1 MSSLPRPELP
11 PGAQRNL
18 NDALHELHHHAGWP
32 SLRTL
37 AGRAGCSHTTV
48 SKVFSAPAVPT
59 WGVLEVVVE
68 AMDGDAGHFRALWL
82 AATRPSQSAAASPRL
97 VGRRREL
104 AAVERHLSIGTG
116 LLLVAGEAGI
126 GKTRLVDVATANATT
141 KTATNGTES
150 DVAVVHAS
158 GLPLL
163 ADEPFAVIAEV
174 LRHIYAFEDGQWF
187 KDALADCSAF
197 VGPSLSRVLP
207 DLEDAYPVEVD
218 DRMSISR
225 LFAAV
230 TASLRALAALRR
242 FALVLDDLH
251 WADSATLTCLDRL
264 PEEPPLPVV
273 GTFRPGEVP
282 EADTWFSRTRLH
294 AADCLELAPLT
305 AEETAE
311 QIAVVTGRPVQTS
324 AAKRIYALSGG
335 LPLFTEELARTRP
348 EEPLPTRL
356 LDSLVRP
363 LGSLGRHA
371 HRVVAVAAVADR
383 ALPAHIV
390 GEAVDLDAPALTE
403 ALREL
408 DRSQLLATPYGVDVA
423 LRHPLLAAAVR
434 AHLVPGEAASA
445 HAALATV
452 LGAAADA
459 SAAEVAEHWKAAGNA
474 HEEMRWRVAAGRT
487 ACRRLAPAEEARHW
501 QRLLE
506 LWPQGRD
513 TPTDRGITREELL
526 VEAVH
531 ALIGAGR
538 MDEGRP
544 LADEALALAPS
555 MEPALRAVA
564 LRRAS
569 QVVNHTDPLAAVSLA
584 QQAIEAY
591 EDVHDTEGVVQAM
604 SDQSCALRTAGSY
617 SEAEKVVAEMVRVSA
632 DLGPQTRR
640 GVLIEH
646 AWLEV
651 AAGRTASGL
660 SLAEEAASI
669 EVAGDPFGDVWVGT
683 YHTDLL
689 LMTGASSRV
698 VEAAA
703 RPALASARAADIES
717 FILSTMVLGNVVE
730 ALLRDGHIAR
740 ASALIDAATSEAPR
754 FTTRFLHL
762 LRARAEVARGE
773 LDQAAHRLD
782 DIAAFE
788 FDAPSHRLALVENQA
803 YHLLWANRHADA
815 WAALADMFSHE
826 QPVSWSAYTG
836 ASLALAARAAADL
849 AANDPSQAPTLLTSL
864 REMRSRIAQDP
875 FAPSAPVGARSAT
888 AATWTAE
895 LDRLTG
901 RDSVEGWGR
910 AAIGWERLGFAP
922 DAGYC
927 RWRAAQVALRDGQG
941 TAAQRL
947 LARASRDAHEHVPL
961 TEAITA
967 TAGRARDRELCAPER
982 A

>member
-1 MSSLPRPELP
+1 MTALPRPELP
-11 PGAQRNL
+11 SGARRDL
-18 NDALHELHHHAGWP
+18 NDALHELHHRAGWP

-48 SKVFSAPAVPT
+48 SKVFSAPALPT

-68 AMDGDAGHFRALWL
+68 AMNGDTGHFHVLWL
-82 AATRPSQSAAASPRL
+82 AATHTGQPAAASPEL

-104 AAVERHLSIGTG
+104 AAVRRHLSTGTG
-116 LLLVAGEAGI
+116 LLLLAGEAGI
-126 GKTRLVDVATANATT
+126 GKTRLVSAATANATP
-141 KTATNGTES
+141 KTAANGTTY
-150 DVAVVHAS
+150 DGVVVHAS

-174 LRHIYAFEDGQWF
+174 FRHIHAVEAGQWF

-197 VGPSLSRVLP
+197 VGPSLSRILP
-207 DLEDAYPVEVD
+207 DLEDAYPVERD
-218 DRMSISR
+218 DRMSLSR

-230 TASLRALAALRR
+230 TASLGALAALRPV
-242 FALVLDDLH
+242 ALVLDDLH

-264 PEEPPLPVV
+264 PVEPPLPVV
-273 GTFRPGEVP
+273 GTFRPGEVL
-282 EADTWFSRTRLH
+282 EADTWFSRARLH
-294 AADCLELAPLT
+294 AVDCIELARLT

-311 QIAVVTGRPVQTS
+311 QVAAVTGRPVRTGT
-324 AAKRIYALSGG
+324 AERIHALSGG

-348 EEPLPTRL
+348 EEQLPTRL

-363 LGSLGRHA
+363 LGGLGRHA
-371 HRVVAVAAVADR
+371 HQVVAVAAVADR

-390 GEAVDLDAPALTE
+390 GQVVDLDALALTD

-408 DRSQLLATPYGVDVA
+408 DRAQVLATPYGVNVA
-423 LRHPLLAAAVR
+423 LRHPLLAEAVR
-434 AHLVPGEAASA
+434 AHLVPGEASSV

-459 SAAEVAEHWKAAGNA
+459 SAAEVAEHWKAAGNG
-474 HEEMRWRVAAGRT
+474 HEEMRWRVEAGRT

-501 QRLLE
+501 QRVLE
-506 LWPQGRD
+506 LWPRGD
-513 TPTDRGITREELL
+513 DAPTDLGITREELL
-526 VEAVH
+526 LEAVH

-544 LADEALALAPS
+544 LADEALAQAPS
-555 MEPALRAVA
+555 MKPALRAAA
-564 LRRAS
+564 LHRAS
-569 QVVNHTDPLAAVSLA
+569 QVLNHTDPETAESLA
-584 QQAIEAY
+584 QRAIDAY
-591 EDVHDTEGVVQAM
+591 EDVHDTDGVVQAM
-604 SDQSCALRTAGSY
+604 SDRSCALRTAGRY
-617 SEAEKVVAEMVRVSA
+617 AEAEKLVTEMVRVSA
-632 DLGPQTRR
+632 DLGPRTRR

-669 EVAGDPFGDVWVGT
+669 EVVSDPFGDVWVGT

-689 LMTGASSRV
+689 LMTAASSGEV
-698 VEAAA
+698 QAAA
-703 RPALASARAADIES
+703 RPALASAQAADIES

-730 ALLRDGHIAR
+730 ALLREGHTAR
-740 ASALIDAATSEAPR
+740 ASALIDPATSEAPR

-773 LDQAAHRLD
+773 LDLAARRLD

-788 FDAPSHRLALVENQA
+788 FKAPSHRLGLVEIRA
-803 YHLLWANRHADA
+803 YHLLWANRPADA
-815 WAALADMFSHE
+815 WATLADMFSEE

-836 ASLALAARAAADL
+836 ASLVLAARAAADL
-849 AANDPSQAPTLLTSL
+849 AAIDPSRAPTLLTSL
-864 REMRSRIAQDP
+864 REMRGRIAQDP
-875 FAPSAPVGARSAT
+875 FAPTAPVGARSAT
-888 AATWTAE
+888 AATWAAE
-895 LDRLTG
+895 LDRLTR
-901 RDSVEGWGR
+901 RDSVEVWGR
-910 AAIGWERLGFAP
+910 AAAGWDRLGFAP
-922 DAGYC
+922 DAAYC
-927 RWRAAQVALRDGQG
+927 RWRAARVALRDGQG
-941 TAAQRL
+941 TAAHRL
-947 LARASRDAHEHVPL
+947 VARASRDAQEHVPL

-967 TAGRARDRELCAPER
+967 TLGRARGRELRVPER

>member
-1 MSSLPRPELP
+1 MTALPRPELP
-11 PGAQRNL
+11 PGARRDL

-32 SLRTL
+32 SLRAL

-48 SKVFSAPAVPT
+48 SKVFSAPALPT

-68 AMDGDAGHFRALWL
+68 SMDGATGHFHELWL
-82 AATRPSQSAAASPRL
+82 AATRPGQPAAAGPRL
-97 VGRRREL
+97 VGRLREL
-104 AAVERHLSIGTG
+104 AVVRRHLATGTG

-126 GKTRLVDVATANATT
+126 GKSRLLSAATDATGR
-141 KTATNGTES
+141 TATNGTAS

-158 GLPLL
+158 GLALL
-163 ADEPFAVIAEV
+163 ADEPFAVIADV
-174 LRHIYAFEDGQWF
+174 FRQIHAIEDGQWF

-197 VGPSLSRVLP
+197 VGPSLSRILP
-207 DLEDAYPVEVD
+207 ELEDAYPVEPD
-218 DRMSISR
+218 DNMSISR
-225 LFAAV
+225 LSAAV
-230 TASLRALAALRR
+230 TASLRALVALRR

-264 PEEPPLPVV
+264 PDEPPLPVV
-273 GTFRPGEVP
+273 GTFRPGQVL
-282 EADTWFSRTRLH
+282 EADTWFSRARLH
-294 AADCLELAPLT
+294 AAGCIELAPLT

-311 QIAVVTGRPVQTS
+311 QVAAVTARPVQTGT
-324 AAKRIYALSGG
+324 AERIHALSGG
-335 LPLFTEELARTRP
+335 LPLFTEELARTAP
-348 EEPLPTRL
+348 GQPLPTRL

-363 LGSLGRHA
+363 LGGLGRHA
-371 HRVVAVAAVADR
+371 HQVVAVAAVADR
-383 ALPAHIV
+383 ALPVHIV
-390 GEAVDLDAPALTE
+390 GEVVDLDGLALTD

-408 DRSQLLATPYGVDVA
+408 DRAQLLARPSGVDVA
-423 LRHPLLAAAVR
+423 LRHPLLAVAVR
-434 AHLVPGEAASA
+434 THLVPGEAASV

-459 SAAEVAEHWKAAGNA
+459 SAAEVAEHWKSAGDA
-474 HEEMRWRVAAGRT
+474 YEEMRWRVAAGRT

-501 QRLLE
+501 QRLLA
-506 LWPQGRD
+506 LWPRD
-513 TPTDRGITREELL
+513 TDAPPDLGITRGEVLL
-526 VEAVH
+526 EAVH

-555 MEPALRAVA
+555 MKPALRAVA

-569 QVVNHTDPLAAVSLA
+569 QVINHTDPDAAANLA
-584 QQAIEAY
+584 QRAIEAY
-591 EDVHDTEGVVQAM
+591 SGVHDTLGLVQAM
-604 SDQSCALRTAGSY
+604 SDQSCALRTAGRY
-617 SEAEKVVAEMVRVSA
+617 TEAERVVTDMVRASA
-632 DLGPQTRR
+632 DLGPRTRR

-660 SLAEEAASI
+660 SLAEQAASI
-669 EVAGDPFGDVWVGT
+669 KVAGDPFGDVWVGT

-689 LMTGASSRV
+689 LVTAASSRD

-703 RPALASARAADIES
+703 GPALASARAADIES
-717 FILSTMVLGNVVE
+717 FILSTMVVGNVVE
-730 ALLRDGHIAR
+730 ALLRDGRTAR
-740 ASALIDAATSEAPR
+740 ARALIDPATSDAPR

-762 LRARAEVARGE
+762 LRAKAEVARGE
-773 LDQAAHRLD
+773 LDQAGRRLD

-788 FDAPSHRLALVENQA
+788 FDAPSHRLSLVETRA
-803 YHLLWANRHADA
+803 YHLVWANRPAEA
-815 WAALADMFSHE
+815 WAALADLFSRE

-836 ASLALAARAAADL
+836 TSLALAARAAADL
-849 AANDPSQAPTLLTSL
+849 AGTDPSRAPTLLTRV
-864 REMRSRIAQDP
+864 REMRGRIAQDP

-888 AATWTAE
+888 AATWAAE

-901 RDSVEGWGR
+901 KDSLEVWGR
-910 AAIGWERLGFAP
+910 AATGWDRLGFAP
-922 DAGYC
+922 DAAYC

-947 LARASRDAHEHVPL
+947 LARASRDASEHVPL
-961 TEAITA
+961 TEAIAA
-967 TAGRARDRELCAPER
+967 TVEGARRHEPRVPER

>member
-1 MSSLPRPELP
+1 LP
-11 PGAQRNL
+11 PGAERDL
-18 NDALHELHHHAGWP
+18 NDALHELHHRVGWP

-48 SKVFSAPAVPT
+48 SKVFSAPTLPT

-68 AMDGDAGHFRALWL
+68 AMGGDTGQFHDLWL
-82 AATRPSQSAAASPRL
+82 TASRPGQSAVAGPRL

-104 AAVERHLSIGTG
+104 AAVRRHLDNGTG

-126 GKTRLVDVATANATT
+126 GKTRLVSAATANATT
-141 KTATNGTES
+141 RTATDGKTCEA
-150 DVAVVHAS
+150 AVVHAS

-174 LRHIYAFEDGQWF
+174 FRHIHAIEDGQWF

-197 VGPSLSRVLP
+197 VGPSLSRILP
-207 DLEDAYPVEVD
+207 DLEDLYPVERD

-230 TASLRALAALRR
+230 TASLHALAALRPL
-242 FALVLDDLH
+242 ALVLDDLH

-264 PEEPPLPVV
+264 PEKPTLPVI
-273 GTFRPGEVP
+273 GTFRPGDVL
-282 EADTWFSRTRLH
+282 EADTWFSRARLH
-294 AADCLELAPLT
+294 AADCIELTPLT

-311 QIAVVTGRPVQTS
+311 QVAEVTGRSVETGT
-324 AAKRIYALSGG
+324 AERIHALSGG

-363 LGSLGRHA
+363 LGRLGPHA
-371 HRVVAVAAVADR
+371 HQVMAVAAVADR

-390 GEAVDLDAPALTE
+390 GKVADLDPPTLTD

-408 DRSQLLATPYGVDVA
+408 DRAQVLATPYGVDVA
-423 LRHPLLAAAVR
+423 LRHPLLALAVR
-434 AHLVPGEAASA
+434 AHLVPGEASSV

-474 HEEMRWRVAAGRT
+474 PEEMRWRVTAGRT

-506 LWPQGRD
+506 LWPRD
-513 TPTDRGITREELL
+513 GDAPTDLGITREELL
-526 VEAVH
+526 LEAVH

-544 LADEALALAPS
+544 LTDEALALAPS
-555 MEPALRAVA
+555 MKPALRAAA
-564 LRRAS
+564 LHRAS
-569 QVVNHTDPLAAVSLA
+569 QVLNHTDPDTAERLA
-584 QQAIEAY
+584 QRAIEAY
-591 EDVHDTEGVVQAM
+591 EDVHDTAGVVQAM
-604 SDQSCALRTAGSY
+604 SDQSCALRTAGRY
-617 SEAEKVVAEMVRVSA
+617 TEAEKVVTDMVRISA
-632 DLGPQTRR
+632 DLGPRTRR

-646 AWLEV
+646 AWLEA

-689 LMTGASSRV
+689 LVTGASSCD

-703 RPALASARAADIES
+703 RPALASAQAADIES
-717 FILSTMVLGNVVE
+717 FVLSTLVLGNVVE
-730 ALLRDGHIAR
+730 ALLRDGHTAR
-740 ASALIDAATSEAPR
+740 ASALIDPATSEAPR

-762 LRARAEVARGE
+762 LRARGEVARGE
-773 LDQAAHRLD
+773 LDQAARRLD

-788 FDAPSHRLALVENQA
+788 FDALSHRLALVENRA
-803 YHLLWANRHADA
+803 YHLVWANRPADA
-815 WAALADMFSHE
+815 WTALADMFSHE

-836 ASLALAARAAADL
+836 ASLVLAARAAADL
-849 AANDPSQAPTLLTSL
+849 AADDPCRAPSLLTDL
-864 REMRSRIAQDP
+864 REMRGRIAQDP
-875 FAPSAPVGARSAT
+875 FAPTAPVATRRAT
-888 AATWTAE
+888 AATWAAE

-901 RDSVEGWGR
+901 RDSIEVWGR
-910 AAIGWERLGFAP
+910 AATGWDRLGFAP
-922 DAGYC
+922 DAAYC
-927 RWRAAQVALRDGQG
+927 RWRAAQVALRDGQAT
-941 TAAQRL
+941 TAYRL

-961 TEAITA
+961 TEAITV
-967 TAGRARDRELCAPER
+967 TLGRARGRELRVPER